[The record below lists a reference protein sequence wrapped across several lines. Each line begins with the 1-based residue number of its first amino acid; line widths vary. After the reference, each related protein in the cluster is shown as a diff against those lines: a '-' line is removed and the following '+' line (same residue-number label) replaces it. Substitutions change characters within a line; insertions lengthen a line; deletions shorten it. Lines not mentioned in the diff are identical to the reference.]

1 MSYGIS
7 CVYRGHDASREKIA
21 TVTSLLMRVWEDN
34 MDAEGATKIEP
45 CMSNMV
51 MQSGGGYSLG

>member
-1 MSYGIS
+1 MSY
-7 CVYRGHDASREKIA
+7 VYQGHGASREKTA

-34 MDAEGATKIEP
+34 MNAEGATKIES

-51 MQSGGGYSLG
+51 MQSGGG